1 MKRTIKEEMKMV
13 RNHLSESEKS
23 DLQLALNQS
32 QELWDDY
39 LSEEDCADELLG
51 SFDFQ
56 F

>member
-1 MKRTIKEEMKMV
+1 MKRTLKEEMKMV
-13 RNHLSESEKS
+13 KSQLSESEKS
-23 DLQLALNQS
+23 DLQLALNQPH
-32 QELWDDY
+32 ELWDDY